1 MSRLW
6 LNQYNFIELDGN
18 LNNRKLSNEIATRQ
32 TSYNFT
38 AFLHYLPDPDP
49 ILRKQGNDIEVYRE
63 LIYDPH
69 VSACVQSRKNGVLSM
84 QWSIDRKE
92 KKKSKQ
98 GGLVEEIFKDID
110 VYTIVAEILN
120 TPYYGFQPLEII
132 WKKQGKYIIPAN
144 IIAKPPE
151 WFTFKEEDNSLLF
164 KSREKYD
171 GEAVPDKKFLVPKH
185 DATYNNPYGRR
196 IMSSVLWPATFKK
209 GGLKF
214 WVIFAEKYGMPTIW
228 AKIPRGTD
236 NTDINKLEISLENA
250 VQDAILVTPDD
261 TSVEFLNADG
271 KSANAQ
277 VYHELI
283 QACNTEIS
291 KAILGQTLT
300 TEQGKV
306 GSQALGKVHADVRG
320 DFLNTDKRLVENTFK
335 QLISWICELN
345 FNDGIEPVFSLWTEE
360 DVDKALAERDEI
372 LSRTGVKFSKQYYVK
387 NYGFEEED
395 FEITDP
401 AAYQRDSEGVD
412 NDIGEI
418 LAGALK
424 PGPSKQF
431 AEQEKKPPFIDQR
444 KIDNLSD
451 SLTPGALQRQ
461 MDGVMTPIF
470 DMIRTGADYNDIQNK
485 LAALYPDMDIDQIQ
499 QSLAKMIFVS
509 DLMGRASVQNEGK

>member
-1 MSRLW
+1 M
-6 LNQYNFIELDGN
+6 
-18 LNNRKLSNEIATRQ
+18 LSDEIATRQ
-32 TSYNFT
+32 NSYNFT

-63 LIYDPH
+63 LMYDPH
-69 VSACVQSRKNGVLSM
+69 ISACVQSRKNGVLSM
-84 QWSIDRKE
+84 EWSIDRKE
-92 KKKSKQ
+92 KKKTKQ
-98 GGLVEEIFKDID
+98 AGLIEEIFNDTDI
-110 VYTIVAEILN
+110 YTVISEILN

-132 WKKQGKYIIPAN
+132 WKKQGKYIIPYN

-151 WFTFKEEDNSLLF
+151 WFTFKEADNSLLF
-164 KSREKYD
+164 KSRQKYD

-185 DATYNNPYGRR
+185 DATYNNPFGRR
-196 IMSSVLWPATFKK
+196 IMSSVLWPASFKK

-214 WVIFAEKYGMPTIW
+214 WVVFAEKYGMPTIW
-228 AKIPRGTD
+228 AKVPRGTD
-236 NTDINKLEISLENA
+236 TTDINKLENSLENA

-261 TSVEFLNADG
+261 TSVEFLNADS
-271 KSANAQ
+271 KSANSQ
-277 VYHELI
+277 IYNELI

-306 GSQALGKVHADVRG
+306 GSQALGKVHADIRG

-335 QLISWICELN
+335 QLISWTCELN

-360 DVDKALAERDEI
+360 DVDIKLAERDKI
-372 LSRTGVKFSKQYYVK
+372 LSETGVKFSKQYYIK

-395 FEITDP
+395 FEIVDP
-401 AAYQRDSEGVD
+401 AAYERDIKGVD
-412 NDIGEI
+412 NNAGGI
-418 LAGALK
+418 LAGELK
-424 PGPSKQF
+424 SELAKQF
-431 AEQEKKPPFIDQR
+431 AESEKKPRFIDQQ

-451 SLTPGALQRQ
+451 SLTPGALQKQ

-470 DMIRTGADYNDIQNK
+470 DMVRAGADYNDVQDK